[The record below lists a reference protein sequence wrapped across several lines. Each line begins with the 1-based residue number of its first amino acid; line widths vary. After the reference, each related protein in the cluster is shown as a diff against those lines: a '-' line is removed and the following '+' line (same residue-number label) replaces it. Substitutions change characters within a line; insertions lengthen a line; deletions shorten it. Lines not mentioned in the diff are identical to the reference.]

1 MQEIKKINLSL
12 EFKYYKINDIG
23 EVVSGGTPSTSKNE
37 YWYGD
42 IGWITPKDLSSYDD
56 IYISRGERNISSE
69 GLNNSSAKLV
79 PKNTVLMTSR
89 APIGYIAIANNEL
102 STNQGFKSL
111 ICNEKICHYKY
122 FYYWLK
128 LNIKYIINNSNGS
141 TFKEISGGTF
151 KNLELSLPSLNE
163 QKAISS
169 VLWTIDEKISVLKR
183 INKNLEEQLL
193 RIFDSWFL
201 KFELSNEFSDSKL
214 GLIPKGWKIDYLGS
228 KKSCSIIK
236 SGIDEFDNS
245 KIYIATADVDN
256 SIITSNDTLITMD
269 DKPSRANMQPISNS
283 IWFAKMIDSKKLIM
297 VDEYCND
304 LLNNYIFSTGFC
316 GLKCVDKYF
325 YYLWTFLLT
334 DVFDVMKNNFCTGTT
349 MQAINNKDTKLIEF
363 VLPDDKTITQFN
375 SIAKPMFKKIYYNNR
390 EIKKLQRLRDTLLPK
405 LMSGEIDVSKINCDL
420 KIIIRKIYIK
430 SSKLFLWRYLS
441 ENQNY
446 IKNTKSN
453 ETLLKSRTIHKIN
466 KFLAKFNARYRYYRQ

>member
-1 MQEIKKINLSL
+1 MSLVLNDVAKFISSKIEVSEINVSNYISTENMLPNKGGITTASSLPDTKSVREYIPKDILINNIRPYFKKIWYSDM
-12 EFKYYKINDIG
+12 EGGCSNDIYVLRSN
-23 EVVSGGTPSTSKNE
+23 ENYDSKFL
-37 YWYGD
+37 YYV
-42 IGWITPKDLSSYDD
+42 LSSDD
-56 IYISRGERNISSE
+56 FFSYVMANAKGTKMPRGDKKSIQNYKVPNFSIDKQKKISSFLGE
-69 GLNNSSAKLV
+69 IDRKIEINKKL
-79 PKNTVLMTSR
+79 
-89 APIGYIAIANNEL
+89 
-102 STNQGFKSL
+102 
-111 ICNEKICHYKY
+111 
-122 FYYWLK
+122 
-128 LNIKYIINNSNGS
+128 
-141 TFKEISGGTF
+141 
-151 KNLELSLPSLNE
+151 
-163 QKAISS
+163 
-169 VLWTIDEKISVLKR
+169 
-183 INKNLEEQLL
+183 NKNLEEQLL

-375 SIAKPMFKKIYYNNR
+375 SIAKPMFKKIYYNNL

-405 LMSGEIDVSKINCDL
+405 LMSGEIDVSEVNCDL

-441 ENQNY
+441 ENKNY

-453 ETLLKSRTIHKIN
+453 ETLLKSRTIYKIN

>member
-1 MQEIKKINLSL
+1 MSL

-183 INKNLEEQLL
+183 INKNLEELMHVLFKKYFIDSNPFYVENDENWNIIKLKDLIIRNRDKINDFDNWKDELL
-193 RIFDSWFL
+193 ID
-201 KFELSNEFSDSKL
+201 LSNMPRFSIAISNFDKGKKFTSNIYKLNKYDLLFGSIRPYFGKVGFSPINGVVTGTVHSFKPIDDIYYSLVLSLISSKTFINYTVSVSKGTKMPSVKWDDFINYEFA
-214 GLIPKGWKIDYLGS
+214 IPDDL
-228 KKSCSIIK
+228 
-236 SGIDEFDNS
+236 S
-245 KIYIATADVDN
+245 KIGEYNKILLP
-256 SIITSNDTLITMD
+256 LIH
-269 DKPSRANMQPISNS
+269 KIEKNILEIQR
-283 IWFAKMIDSKKLIM
+283 
-297 VDEYCND
+297 
-304 LLNNYIFSTGFC
+304 
-316 GLKCVDKYF
+316 
-325 YYLWTFLLT
+325 LT
-334 DVFDVMKNNFCTGTT
+334 K
-349 MQAINNKDTKLIEF
+349 
-363 VLPDDKTITQFN
+363 
-375 SIAKPMFKKIYYNNR
+375 
-390 EIKKLQRLRDTLLPK
+390 LRDTLLPK

-441 ENQNY
+441 ENKNY

-453 ETLLKSRTIHKIN
+453 ETLLKSRTIYKIN

>member
-1 MQEIKKINLSL
+1 M
-12 EFKYYKINDIG
+12 
-23 EVVSGGTPSTSKNE
+23 
-37 YWYGD
+37 
-42 IGWITPKDLSSYDD
+42 KDLSNENVVHINKD
-56 IYISRGERNISSE
+56 
-69 GLNNSSAKLV
+69 GLQYLQFRKLLEYSDV
-79 PKNTVLMTSR
+79 ITHAYSIGTEVNFRTARANKQQLPEQEFKKAMQDYEKLCNAIKVDYKNVVKTNQEHTDN
-89 APIGYIAIANNEL
+89 IAIAN
-102 STNQGFKSL
+102 K
-111 ICNEKICHYKY
+111 K
-122 FYYWLK
+122 
-128 LNIKYIINNSNGS
+128 
-141 TFKEISGGTF
+141 
-151 KNLELSLPSLNE
+151 
-163 QKAISS
+163 
-169 VLWTIDEKISVLKR
+169 

-375 SIAKPMFKKIYYNNR
+375 SIAKPMFKKIYYNNL

-405 LMSGEIDVSKINCDL
+405 LMSGEIDVSEVNCDL
-420 KIIIRKIYIK
+420 
-430 SSKLFLWRYLS
+430 
-441 ENQNY
+441 E
-446 IKNTKSN
+446 
-453 ETLLKSRTIHKIN
+453 
-466 KFLAKFNARYRYYRQ
+466 